1 METKLIKV
9 NDDYSIKQNGEYVA
23 FANEDFTGYAPQE
36 FRDNLIGVLS
46 KQNCDGI
53 FGVIDVDKLANEW
66 VFETNGHKWSNN
78 DDTAGDNY
86 GSYKEGFNKA
96 MELNKDKVFTLEDIK
111 RAISFGE
118 DNTDMDSF
126 NTVISD
132 KEVNEFIQSLQ
143 QPTEIEVEIVME
155 TKQQLVNG
163 YKNQPENVIG
173 FVAEYENILAPKL
186 DSEGCLILKKI

>member
-9 NDDYSIKQNGEYVA
+9 NDNYSIKQNGEYVA
-23 FANEDFTGYAPQE
+23 FANEDFTGYVPQE

-53 FGVIDVDKLANEW
+53 FGVIDVEKLADELK
-66 VFETNGHKWSNN
+66 VGI
-78 DDTAGDNY
+78 
-86 GSYKEGFNKA
+86 SYKEYDHLIKRGIIVGFNKA
-96 MELNKDKVFTLEDIK
+96 MELNKDKLFTLEDIK

-126 NTVISD
+126 DTVISD

-143 QPTEIEVEIVME
+143 QPTEIDVEIVME
-155 TKQQLVNG
+155 CLDPNCDGIDKKGVCIPG
-163 YKNQPENVIG
+163 DK
-173 FVAEYENILAPKL
+173 PKL